1 MLDARSGE
9 SWLYLSGKIRAETPD
24 REDVFFLSLP
34 KFWATIDG
42 DVDVD
47 DAPVSDDQN
56 DLHAVVAVSSVSGE
70 FSIENGETA
79 LFEDD
84 GLYFDDLQSETPA
97 ADAAPIEISAAEI
110 LEADSPAD
118 EPASEQPPASDQ
130 PVIEAFEVGGDA
142 VHQFGDMLPQ
152 PIYSNLPEAI
162 TLPELVAI

>member
-34 KFWATIDG
+34 KLWVAIDG
-42 DVDVD
+42 DN
-47 DAPVSDDQN
+47 APVSEDQDN
-56 DLHAVVAVSSVSGE
+56 LRASLAVSSVSGQ
-70 FSIENGETA
+70 FSIENGA
-79 LFEDD
+79 ASIFDDD
-84 GLYFDDLQSETPA
+84 GLYFDDLQSEAPA

-118 EPASEQPPASDQ
+118 EPASEQP
-130 PVIEAFEVGGDA
+130 VIEAFEVGSPGDA
-142 VHQFGDMLPQ
+142 AHQFGDMLPQ